1 MNLKELERRIKKI
14 EERNRRVELDKF
26 WELSYMRRIL
36 IAIFTYIAIG
46 AYLQVISVPG
56 PWLNAI
62 VPTVAFLLSLLTL
75 PFFKRI
81 WIKYINKND

>member
-46 AYLQVISVPG
+46 AYLQVISVPE

-81 WIKYINKND
+81 WIKYINKK

>member
-14 EERNRRVELDKF
+14 EERNRRVELDKS

-46 AYLQVISVPG
+46 AYLQVISVPE

-75 PFFKRI
+75 PFFKKL
-81 WIKYINKND
+81 WIKYIHKK